1 MSPLTASPLTIEL
14 SLLGL
19 LRQQPMHGYDLY
31 KQLNHLAGISLVWRI
46 KQSQL
51 YALLDKLET
60 KGYLTSVVDQTEP
73 LRPRKVYH
81 LTEAG
86 KMTFLEWVSSPVKHG
101 REMRMEFLAKLYF
114 ARIEGKETLHKLV
127 SEQNARTKEWLQI
140 QRDHLANTNDGTFE
154 ALVCQFRIHQIE
166 AYLNWLGLCVNPVA
180 IQEAY
185 PANHPEDTQSSKR
198 K

>member
-19 LRQQPMHGYDLY
+19 LNQKPMHGYDLY
-31 KQLNHLAGISLVWRI
+31 KQLNHLAGISFVWRI

-60 KGYLTSVVDQTEP
+60 KGYLTSVIDQTEP

-86 KMTFLEWVSSPVKHG
+86 KKTFLDWVSSPVKHS

-114 ARIEGKETLHKLV
+114 ARIEGKETLQKLV
-127 SEQNARTKEWLQI
+127 SEQNALAQEWLQI
-140 QRDHLANTNDGTFE
+140 QRDLLANANDGDFE
-154 ALVCQFRIHQIE
+154 ALVCQFRIYQIE
-166 AYLNWLGLCVNPVA
+166 ACLNWLEMYVNPVA

-185 PANHPEDTQSSKR
+185 PANHPEDNQSSKR
-198 K
+198 R

>member
-1 MSPLTASPLTIEL
+1 MSPLTASPLTVEL

-19 LRQQPMHGYDLY
+19 LNQQPMHGYDIY

-51 YALLDKLET
+51 YALLEKLET
-60 KGYLTSVVDQTEP
+60 SGYLTSVIDQTEP

-86 KMTFLEWVSSPVKHG
+86 KMAFLDWVSSPVKHG

-114 ARIEGKETLHKLV
+114 ARIEGEETLHKLV
-127 SEQNARTKEWLQI
+127 SEQSALTRGWLQI
-140 QRDHLANTNDGTFE
+140 QRDLLLNTNDDTFE

-166 AYLNWLGLCVNPVA
+166 AYLSWLDLCVNPVA
-180 IQEAY
+180 IHEASA
-185 PANHPEDTQSSKR
+185 ANYSDDSQSANS
-198 K
+198 